1 MMKMII
7 DKLFD
12 RVEHYGNVCI
22 GLDTAT
28 DYIPE
33 AIKAEKETVE
43 DTLFE
48 FNRRIIEATK
58 DITAC
63 YKVQIAYYEAQ
74 GLKGLQA
81 YARTVSYIRELKI
94 PVIGDVKRGD
104 IAKTAQ
110 MYAKAHFSGDFE
122 VDAITVN
129 PYLGTDTLEPYYD
142 YLRQGKAIF
151 VLLKTSN
158 PGSGTVQNILS
169 KEGKTVYETLGEKV
183 IDEGKLH
190 MGNNGFSSIC
200 TVVGCTHAKEGK
212 RLRQQMPNTFF
223 LIPGY
228 GAQGG
233 KAQDLTGYLM
243 NGNGGI
249 VNSSRGIILAY
260 RRNNPDNL
268 PFDEASR
275 RAAIKMRDR
284 INQAVRRNG

>member
-1 MMKMII
+1 MII

-12 RVEHYGNVCI
+12 RVEHFGNVCI
-22 GLDTAT
+22 GLDTAP

-33 AIKAEKETVE
+33 AIKAQKENVQ
-43 DTLFE
+43 DRLFE
-48 FNRRIIEATK
+48 FNRRIIDATK
-58 DITAC
+58 DIAAC

-74 GLKGLQA
+74 GLRGLQA
-81 YARTVSYIRELKI
+81 YAKTVSYIGDLKI

-129 PYLGTDTLEPYYD
+129 PYLGIDTLEPYYD
-142 YLRQGKAIF
+142 YLKKGKAIF

-169 KEGKTVYETLGEKV
+169 KDGKTVYETLGERLME
-183 IDEGKLH
+183 EGQQH
-190 MGNNGFSSIC
+190 MGSYSFSSVC
-200 TVVGCTHAKEGK
+200 AVVGCTHAQEGE
-212 RLRQQMPNTFF
+212 RLRQKMPNTFF

-233 KAQDLTGYLM
+233 KAEDLKGYLT

-260 RRNNPDNL
+260 RRDNPDNL

-275 RAAIKMRDR
+275 RAAINMRDK
-284 INQAVRRNG
+284 IKQAAGRND